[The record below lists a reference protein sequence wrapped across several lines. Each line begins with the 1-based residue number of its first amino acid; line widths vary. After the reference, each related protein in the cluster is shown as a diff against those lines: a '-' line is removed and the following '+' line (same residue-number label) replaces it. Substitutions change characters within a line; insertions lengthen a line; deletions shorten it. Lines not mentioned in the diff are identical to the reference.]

1 MKLRQRPEWRR
12 ALAAFVAD
20 GIYGLQPARATVAFQ
35 VRFGLRPD
43 GIVGPRTREIAQT
56 LGMVPVPFLAGS
68 PPPAKPTSPGEI
80 AVPVIPIGPPPPP
93 APAPPGPQG
102 SSREVSWRRLRAEGW
117 TRTGAVQT
125 GLTSGSTVIQSG
137 HQSSGDYVDDETR

>member
-1 MKLRQRPEWRR
+1 MKLRQRPELRG
-12 ALAAFVAD
+12 ALAAIVVD
-20 GIYGLQPARATVAFQ
+20 GIYGMQTARATVAFQ

-80 AVPVIPIGPPPPP
+80 AVPVIQS
-93 APAPPGPQG
+93 ASQG
-102 SSREVSWRRLRAEGW
+102 SGGLRL
-117 TRTGAVQT
+117 
-125 GLTSGSTVIQSG
+125 
-137 HQSSGDYVDDETR
+137 